1 VELAETQLE
10 PASDHLSHQV
20 IFFLGGGRGEVG
32 AGRGINVR
40 KFIFFGESMF
50 FQQKFVTFVK
60 SK

>member
-20 IFFLGGGRGEVG
+20 IFFWGGRGEVG